1 MGGFT
6 QAMSGDMSE
15 VVGFLKAGEVRVL
28 AVLTDERVPGFED
41 IPTAIEQGYDV
52 TAVNWRGMY
61 VPKGISDE
69 QFNVW
74 AEKLQAVADS
84 AEWQEAMAA
93 NGLAPF
99 TKVGVRFPELRGHPR
114 RGNQRALQ
122 GTGSDPVMASDRI
135 FGLVTL
141 FVALAYIAGAT
152 QIQTSFL
159 ADPVGPKAFPILIG
173 AVAALCSLYM
183 IVRPDPDPDWPSA
196 RTWGALLV
204 AVIVL
209 VAYAYALKP
218 MGFIVPTA
226 IAAGDSQ
233 LPDIPESQGRRGGGL
248 RAVAGSLHPVQ
259 IRIGIEPLRLPERN
273 GSDMELMSNLAL
285 GFSIALSPYTLLLAV
300 VGCFLGTIIGALP
313 GLGPSNG
320 VAILIPLTF
329 TLGLDATSALVLM
342 TSVYYGAMYGGRI
355 SSILLNI
362 PGDEPALMTT
372 LDGYPMAKQGRAG
385 DALVLSGVASFV
397 GAFLATIGLMLLAP
411 MLARV
416 AYLFGPAEYFALYLL
431 AFCTLGGMAS
441 NNQAKA
447 ALASCLGLGIAM
459 IGVDSSSG
467 MPRLTGGN
475 LHLFDGIDFLVAIV
489 GLFAIAEVFFF
500 IESHGKGSSIG
511 VVLDKVRIPWKD
523 IRDTKWT
530 MLRASGV
537 GFIAGILPG
546 AGASLGSFLA
556 YMSEKSIAGK
566 NGGFGTGAPKGVAAP
581 EAGNNAAA
589 GGALVPMLTLG
600 VPGSGTTAVLL
611 ALLMTLNITPGPTLF
626 TDRPE
631 VVWGL
636 IASLLIANIVLLL
649 MNVPMVKVFVKILMV
664 PAWVLLPGVT
674 MISFVGIYS
683 LSGSYFDL
691 LLMVAFG
698 ALGYI
703 LRKLDV
709 PTVPVI
715 LGILLG
721 GNMEDAL
728 RRAMVLSD
736 GDFTFLF
743 STPIS
748 IGLWI
753 AAILGFVAPMFL
765 RNVLKKPQAITD

>member
-1 MGGFT
+1 
-6 QAMSGDMSE
+6 
-15 VVGFLKAGEVRVL
+15 
-28 AVLTDERVPGFED
+28 
-41 IPTAIEQGYDV
+41 
-52 TAVNWRGMY
+52 
-61 VPKGISDE
+61 
-69 QFNVW
+69 
-74 AEKLQAVADS
+74 
-84 AEWQEAMAA
+84 
-93 NGLAPF
+93 
-99 TKVGVRFPELRGHPR
+99 
-114 RGNQRALQ
+114 
-122 GTGSDPVMASDRI
+122 
-135 FGLVTL
+135 
-141 FVALAYIAGAT
+141 
-152 QIQTSFL
+152 
-159 ADPVGPKAFPILIG
+159 
-173 AVAALCSLYM
+173 
-183 IVRPDPDPDWPSA
+183 
-196 RTWGALLV
+196 
-204 AVIVL
+204 
-209 VAYAYALKP
+209 
-218 MGFIVPTA
+218 
-226 IAAGDSQ
+226 
-233 LPDIPESQGRRGGGL
+233 
-248 RAVAGSLHPVQ
+248 
-259 IRIGIEPLRLPERN
+259 
-273 GSDMELMSNLAL
+273 MEMLSNLAL
-285 GFSIALSPYTLLLAV
+285 GFSIALSPYTLMLAII
-300 VGCFLGTIIGALP
+300 GCFLGTIIGALP

-329 TLGLDATSALVLM
+329 TLGLDATAALVLM

-397 GAFLATIGLMLLAP
+397 GAFLATVGLMLLAP
-411 MLARV
+411 MLAQV

-447 ALASCLGLGIAM
+447 ALASCIGLGIAM
-459 IGVDSSSG
+459 IGVDNSSG
-467 MPRLTGGN
+467 LPRLTGGN
-475 LHLFDGIDFLVAIV
+475 MHMMDGIDFLVAIV

-500 IESHGKGSSIG
+500 IESHGKASTIG
-511 VVLDKVRIPWKD
+511 VKLEKVTIPWKD
-523 IRDTKWT
+523 IAHTKWT

-556 YMSEKSIAGK
+556 YMTEKSVAGK
-566 NGGFGTGAPKGVAAP
+566 SGGFGTGVAKGVAAP

-636 IASLLIANIVLLL
+636 IASLLIANVVLLL
-649 MNVPMVKVFVKILMV
+649 MNVPMVKIFVRILTV

-691 LLMVAFG
+691 LLMIAFG
-698 ALGYI
+698 VLGYV
-703 LRKLDV
+703 LRKLDI

-721 GNMEDAL
+721 GNMENAL

-736 GDFTFLF
+736 GDAMFLF
-743 STPIS
+743 STPIA

-753 AAILGFVAPMFL
+753 AAIAGFVAPMFL
-765 RNVLKKPQAITD
+765 RGVLKKPQAVTD